1 MNALQRFVFESRGG
15 MFREFEGLT
24 THFKPRDVDLYRKL
38 LPPQFGVPSQPI
50 VTIFVADY
58 LRVHPRPLVRY
69 QEWSVLLKVERGD
82 DSGYF
87 SLTMPVTRWLPMVGG
102 RHLGFPKY
110 VIDEISLSTGPDGRV
125 ARARYRNLMQLT
137 LEFRAGATRRLESWE
152 QELAENESFFK
163 GNNLQL
169 VPPGRGPRA
178 TKIMLHHVIPP
189 KWSPEPGMVRVRVN
203 PGETWGGVVPD
214 EAVFPGTY
222 NHFRGGFNLVAVPL
236 PSANV

>member
-69 QEWSVLLKVERGD
+69 QEWSVLLKAERGD
-82 DSGYF
+82 DSGWF
-87 SLTMPVTRWLPMVGG
+87 SLTMPVTRWLPMIGG

-137 LEFRAGATRRLESWE
+137 LEFRAGGWSAPISALARASDRNEQGQRAAPLGSSMRQGEENLAFRRRCADRSI
-152 QELAENESFFK
+152 
-163 GNNLQL
+163 L
-169 VPPGRGPRA
+169 VPVH
-178 TKIMLHHVIPP
+178 L
-189 KWSPEPGMVRVRVN
+189 
-203 PGETWGGVVPD
+203 
-214 EAVFPGTY
+214 
-222 NHFRGGFNLVAVPL
+222 
-236 PSANV
+236 